1 MDPMDVEELCRQLE
15 DVLQQPPRSIQPD
28 TAFADLPNF
37 DSAAQIEVIL
47 LLDERYGVQIP
58 DDTLPHLERV
68 RDLAPLVEQQGTAS
82 ERQS

>member
-1 MDPMDVEELCRQLE
+1 MDLDDLCRQLE
-15 DVLQQPPRSIQPD
+15 DVLQQPPHSIQPD
-28 TAFADLPNF
+28 TAFAAIPNF

-68 RDLAPLVEQQGTAS
+68 RDLAPLVEQRTAS
-82 ERQS
+82 GRQS